1 MFDRFGE
8 MTCQE
13 INELAE
19 NLFNENDIDSLRA
32 LAKENGIGKAF
43 VDAYI
48 EGEYPQL
55 CDPLT
60 AALGKLEIEKAAMK
74 PTHLMRDWVS
84 YIETQCL
91 NDEMLAIAVRNKGK
105 TLKGCMGELL
115 KYSFSNRI
123 KVDQEIVKAAG
134 INNARVEFGVPG
146 MGEAKKIICEYYL
159 GGRR

>member
-1 MFDRFGE
+1 MFEKFGE

-19 NLFNENDIDSLRA
+19 NLYNEGDVESLRA
-32 LAKENGIGKAF
+32 MAKENGIEDVYVEDYLKGNIF
-43 VDAYI
+43 N
-48 EGEYPQL
+48 L

-60 AALGKLEIEKAAMK
+60 AALGKLEIEKKELK

-84 YIETQCL
+84 YIEGPCL
-91 NDEMLAIAVRNKGK
+91 EDEALAAAVRKKGK

-123 KVDQEIVKAAG
+123 KVDPEIVKAAN
-134 INNARVEFGVPG
+134 ISNARVEFGVPG
-146 MGEAKKIICEYYL
+146 MGEAKKIIRNYYL
-159 GGRR
+159 GG